1 MLKDNK
7 YLSSYVPEVPK
18 KIGKDSIKKSY
29 DDENKIA
36 QIEEALSAIQDDMAK
51 SNRDNLDA
59 MYNIDTDNLS
69 PYFKKLLAKYSTDIT
84 QAQASIEAWANETK
98 AGFEAVAQWKTE
110 FESKE
115 YVSQENLAASI
126 GTYLNG
132 EDGQATIV
140 SAVSGQFVTKDT
152 LTGYVQTNQLSAAIT
167 QAVDQYE
174 SKLHLSVANNDKSST
189 ISLQALQNG
198 SYVTISSGTITLAGN
213 VVFKSD
219 LSTAGATTINGANV
233 TTDNLYLQK
242 IYYQENGAYVPIV
255 ASNFIG
261 SGSNATLK
269 VSIGPQI
276 DNGRAQFMQ
285 MLGTEF
291 AFHSFSSDGNNPY
304 ALRINTVNREIYPDH
319 AEDYPWNLGTESN
332 PFYDVY
338 ATGVMA
344 AEFFFK
350 ANNVTYAPV
359 LWSDGANIYFTNG
372 SGTTQKLN

>member
-1 MLKDNK
+1 MSKDNK

-18 KIGKDSIKKSY
+18 KIANDSIKKSY
-29 DDENKIA
+29 DDDNKIA
-36 QIEEALSAIQDDMAK
+36 QIEEALSDIQESMEK

-84 QAQASIEAWANETK
+84 QAQASIEAWAGETR
-98 AGFEAVAQWKTE
+98 AGFEAVARWQTE

-115 YVSQENLAASI
+115 YVSKENLAASI

-198 SYVTISSGTITLAGN
+198 SYVTISSDTITLAGE

-219 LSTAGATTINGANV
+219 LSTKGATTINGENIETGTLKLQEVYYKDPTTSMYHSIISAERIANNTWTYIGPKDLAGNFGQYLQLYGTQIYFSSPNLTDEAFIIDAENRVLHPSHDAYWSLGKDDRRLSTIFAIEIVSNFYLFDNV
-233 TTDNLYLQK
+233 T
-242 IYYQENGAYVPIV
+242 
-255 ASNFIG
+255 
-261 SGSNATLK
+261 SGSILFVNNKGNLIFTDK
-269 VSIGPQI
+269 KGNQHTIVSI
-276 DNGRAQFMQ
+276 
-285 MLGTEF
+285 
-291 AFHSFSSDGNNPY
+291 
-304 ALRINTVNREIYPDH
+304 
-319 AEDYPWNLGTESN
+319 
-332 PFYDVY
+332 
-338 ATGVMA
+338 
-344 AEFFFK
+344 
-350 ANNVTYAPV
+350 
-359 LWSDGANIYFTNG
+359 
-372 SGTTQKLN
+372 